1 MFLFEP
7 HEQPIIVIRIMMPEQ
22 NKSLLIF
29 ALFFKDKK
37 LINIMHYKICR
48 ISWLSTNRGLSNY
61 LYICRRRPYLI
72 FYHFFFVAVF
82 LMSDIIKL
90 LPDSVANQIAA
101 GEVIQRP
108 ASVVKEL
115 IENSVDADAK
125 NILVIIKDS
134 GKTLIQIIDDGAGMS
149 ETDARLSFE
158 RHATSKITTAQ
169 DLFAIS
175 TKGFRGEALASIA
188 AVSMVELKTRREED
202 EAGTL
207 IVIRGS
213 KVETQEP
220 CSCPKGSNFA
230 VRNLFFNIP
239 ARRKFLKSD
248 NTEVRHIINEFQK
261 VVLAHPDIKFSLQHN
276 DNEIYNLIQGNC
288 RQRIIGVFGKQINQE
303 LIPLETE
310 TSLITIKG
318 FIGKPENAR
327 RTYGE
332 QFFFV
337 NNRFM
342 KHPYFHKAVAEAY
355 QNILPAEAIPSYFI
369 FMDADPASIDIN
381 IHPTKTE
388 IKFEDER
395 SIWQIL
401 MASVREA
408 LGRFNIVPSLDFENE
423 ALIDIPIRSSTSF
436 MPDPPGIEINTQY
449 NPFETEELTQK
460 KQGFIEKF
468 ERGNIADWDKLY
480 SGLEKGKENPEYE
493 ERIRESQRK
502 FFQVKNKYIVC
513 PVKSGF
519 MLIDQ
524 KRAHERILYE
534 RFLECLSSNR
544 PVSQADMF
552 PVTMELNPAD
562 LFVIKEIEDD
572 LNLLGFRINHS
583 GKNKLIINGV
593 PSDGSVTN
601 PVEMLEILLEQYKST
616 QNDPST
622 GATEKIATAMA
633 GASAIAYGKTLAQ
646 NEMEDLF
653 DTLFGCSSPNYSPT
667 GKPVISIITLEEID
681 KRFK

>member
-1 MFLFEP
+1 MTDL
-7 HEQPIIVIRIMMPEQ
+7 
-22 NKSLLIF
+22 
-29 ALFFKDKK
+29 
-37 LINIMHYKICR
+37 
-48 ISWLSTNRGLSNY
+48 
-61 LYICRRRPYLI
+61 
-72 FYHFFFVAVF
+72 
-82 LMSDIIKL
+82 IKL

-115 IENSVDADAK
+115 IENSVDAGAE
-125 NILVIIKDS
+125 NIRVLIKDS
-134 GKTLIQIIDDGAGMS
+134 GKTLIQLTDDGTGMS

-207 IVIRGS
+207 IIIRGS

-230 VRNLFFNIP
+230 VKNLFFNIP

-248 NTEVRHIINEFQK
+248 NTELRHIVNEFQK
-261 VVLAHPDIKFSLQHN
+261 VVLSHPGIKFSLHHN
-276 DNEIYNLIQGNC
+276 DNELYNLASCNY
-288 RQRIIGVFGKQINQE
+288 RQRIIGVFGKQINQD
-303 LIPLETE
+303 LITLETE
-310 TSLITIKG
+310 TSLISISG

-342 KHPYFHKAVAEAY
+342 KHPYFHKAVVEAY
-355 QNILPAEAIPSYFI
+355 QNILPPEAIPSYFI
-369 FMDADPASIDIN
+369 FMKTDPASIDIN

-423 ALIDIPIRSSTSF
+423 VLIDIPVRGSSSF
-436 MPDPPGIEINTQY
+436 IPEPPVIAVNPQY
-449 NPFETEELTQK
+449 NPFEGEDLSVNNK
-460 KQGFIEKF
+460 GLIEKF
-468 ERGNIADWDKLY
+468 EKENINNWEKLY
-480 SGLEKGKENPEYE
+480 SGLEKAEGIPEFE
-493 ERIRESQRK
+493 EKIRDSQRR
-502 FFQVKNKYIVC
+502 FFQVRNKYIVC
-513 PVKSGF
+513 PVKSGLMF
-519 MLIDQ
+519 IDQ

-534 RFLECLSSNR
+534 RYFELLSSNR
-544 PVSQADMF
+544 PVSQADLF

-562 LFVIKEIEDD
+562 LLVFSEIEDE
-572 LNLLGFRINHS
+572 LRLLGFSIKPS

-593 PSDGSVTN
+593 PSNTGASN
-601 PVEMLEILLEQYKST
+601 PVEMLEILFEQYKSS

-622 GATEKIATAMA
+622 GSTEKVAAAMA
-633 GASAIAYGKTLAQ
+633 GASAIAYGKSLAQ
-646 NEMEDLF
+646 SEMENLF
-653 DTLFGCSSPNYSPT
+653 DTLFACASPNYSPK

-681 KRFK
+681 RRFN